1 MKTNFLMK
9 LTIAIFLFG
18 LTAAW
23 AGEAQITAQTVAQ
36 DAVAEYKA
44 ALDQVIRNAAEAKGK
59 FTLAPDEATSL
70 RSSEYE
76 LLGHARLGALKK
88 AELPVLVFAE
98 GKPQTVEEIPGR
110 ALELRLLR
118 LRVNPW
124 EDGLTNKAFQYYHE
138 TGYGEAVSFSRS
150 CPTNRYPELGN
161 FQASYAY
168 AMALI
173 GRREW
178 TDAAKHLTDAIAVP
192 GGTAGGEW
200 EFQILI
206 TRAWTEAMAGDFA
219 KAKATLEEALAREH
233 QCEVPVRGRFL
244 SRILGIEG
252 QHLTPEVAAA
262 LPNEK

>member
-9 LTIAIFLFG
+9 LTITILLFG
-18 LTAAW
+18 LTTAW
-23 AGEAQITAQTVAQ
+23 AGEAQITAQSVAQ

-59 FTLAPDEATSL
+59 FTPAADEAASL
-70 RSSEYE
+70 RSLEYE
-76 LLGHARLGALKK
+76 LLGHARLGALKR
-88 AELPVLVFAE
+88 AELPALVFAE

-124 EDGLTNKAFQYYHE
+124 EDGLTNKAFQYYPE
-138 TGYGEAVSFSRS
+138 AGYGETDSFSRP

-173 GRREW
+173 ARREW
-178 TDAAKHLTDAIAVP
+178 ADASKQLTDATAVP

-206 TRAWTEAMAGDFA
+206 TRAWAEAMAGDFA
-219 KAKATLEEALAREH
+219 KAKATLEEALARDR
-233 QCEVPVRGRFL
+233 QCEMPVRGRFL
-244 SRILGIEG
+244 SRLLGIEG
-252 QHLTPEVAAA
+252 QHLMPEVAAA